1 MKNSIKLTMITCLL
15 LSNVFSQEKGNGF
28 GFTFNGGSSI
38 MNLMMGE
45 ASMTPTVYYMY
56 NLPNSTIEP
65 SLGYFSTSSNGE
77 TSSMTT
83 LGVGYLK
90 NRSQS
95 DNFGTYWG
103 GRFSIM
109 MVSPKSAFFD
119 DVISVS
125 PVCGTEYSF
134 SNNFSIGGETRFNL
148 LMSTGEDESSIRHIS
163 AHLFFRFYK

>member
-15 LSNVFSQEKGNGF
+15 ISNVLSQEKGNGF
-28 GFTFNGGSSI
+28 GFTFNGGSSL

-56 NLPNSTIEP
+56 NLPNGTIEP

-83 LGVGYLK
+83 VGVGYLK

-103 GRFSIM
+103 GRFSM
-109 MVSPKSAFFD
+109 TMNSEAD
-119 DVISVS
+119 DNVISIS

-148 LMSTGEDESSIRHIS
+148 SMSTGDDELSIRNIS

>member
-1 MKNSIKLTMITCLL
+1 
-15 LSNVFSQEKGNGF
+15 
-28 GFTFNGGSSI
+28 

-45 ASMTPTVYYMY
+45 TSMTPTVYYIY
-56 NLPNSTIEP
+56 NLPSSTIEP
-65 SLGYFSTSSNGE
+65 SLGYFSTSSSRE
-77 TSSMTT
+77 TSSMITV
-83 LGVGYLK
+83 GAGYLK

-103 GRFSIM
+103 GRFAMTMNSE
-109 MVSPKSAFFD
+109 AD
-119 DVISVS
+119 DNVISIA

-148 LMSTGEDESSIRHIS
+148 SMSTGDDESSIRNIS

>member
-15 LSNVFSQEKGNGF
+15 ISNVISQEKGNGF

-38 MNLMMGE
+38 MNLMMGDG
-45 ASMTPTVYYMY
+45 SMTPAVYYMY
-56 NLPNSTIEP
+56 NLPNSTLEP
-65 SLGYFSTSSNGE
+65 SLGYYSMTSNGE
-77 TSSMTT
+77 TESVTT
-83 LGVGYLK
+83 VGVGYLK

-103 GRFSIM
+103 GRFAMTMNSE
-109 MVSPKSAFFD
+109 AD
-119 DVISVS
+119 DNVISIS

-148 LMSTGEDESSIRHIS
+148 SMSTGDDESSIRNIS

>member
-15 LSNVFSQEKGNGF
+15 ISNVLSQEKGNGF
-28 GFTFNGGSSI
+28 GFTFNGGSSL
-38 MNLMMGE
+38 MNLMMGQT
-45 ASMTPTVYYMY
+45 SMTPTVYYMY
-56 NLPNSTIEP
+56 NLSNSTIEP

-77 TSSMTT
+77 TSSITT
-83 LGVGYLK
+83 VGVGYLK

-103 GRFSIM
+103 GRFAMTMNSE
-109 MVSPKSAFFD
+109 D
-119 DVISVS
+119 DNVISIS

>member
-15 LSNVFSQEKGNGF
+15 ISNVISQEKGNGF

-45 ASMTPTVYYMY
+45 GNTTPTVYYMY
-56 NLPNSTIEP
+56 NLSNATIEP
-65 SLGYFSTSSNGE
+65 SLGYFSTSSYGE
-77 TSSMTT
+77 TSSITT
-83 LGVGYLK
+83 VGVGYLK

-103 GRFSIM
+103 GRFSM
-109 MVSPKSAFFD
+109 TMNSEAD
-119 DVISVS
+119 DNVISIS

-148 LMSTGEDESSIRHIS
+148 LMSTGDDESSIRHIS

>member
-38 MNLMMGE
+38 LNLMMAQTG
-45 ASMTPTVYYMY
+45 SVSPTVYYII

-65 SLGYFSTSSNGE
+65 SLGYFSASAYGE
-77 TSSMTT
+77 TSSVTT
-83 LGVGYLK
+83 IGFGYLK
-90 NRSQS
+90 NRSQL
-95 DNFGTYWG
+95 DNIGTYWG
-103 GRFSIM
+103 GRFFMTVMSDGDDIISI
-109 MVSPKSAFFD
+109 
-119 DVISVS
+119 S

-148 LMSTGEDESSIRHIS
+148 SVGTGDDETSIRNIS

>member
-1 MKNSIKLTMITCLL
+1 MKNSTKLTMITILL
-15 LSNVFSQEKGNGF
+15 ISNVISQEKGNGF
-28 GFTFNGGSSI
+28 GFTFNGGSSL
-38 MNLMMGE
+38 MNLMMSE

-56 NLPNSTIEP
+56 NLPNGTIEP
-65 SLGYFSTSSNGE
+65 SLGYLGISSEGE
-77 TSSMTT
+77 TSSITT
-83 LGVGYLK
+83 VGVGYLK

-103 GRFSIM
+103 GRFAMTMNSEEDDNLISI
-109 MVSPKSAFFD
+109 
-119 DVISVS
+119 S
-125 PVCGTEYSF
+125 PVCGAEYSF

>member
-1 MKNSIKLTMITCLL
+1 MKNSTKLTIITCFLI
-15 LSNVFSQEKGNGF
+15 SNVISQEKGNGF
-28 GFTFNGGSSI
+28 GFTFNGGSSL

-65 SLGYFSTSSNGE
+65 SLGYFSMTSNGE
-77 TSSMTT
+77 TESLTT

-103 GRFSIM
+103 GRFAM
-109 MVSPKSAFFD
+109 TMNSAEAD
-119 DVISVS
+119 DNVISIS

-148 LMSTGEDESSIRHIS
+148 SMSTGDDESSIRNIS

>member
-15 LSNVFSQEKGNGF
+15 ISNVISQEKGNGF

-45 ASMTPTVYYMY
+45 GNPTPTVYYMY
-56 NLPNSTIEP
+56 NLSNATIEP
-65 SLGYFSTSSNGE
+65 SLGYFSTSSDGE
-77 TSSMTT
+77 TSSITT
-83 LGVGYLK
+83 VGVGYLK

-103 GRFSIM
+103 GRFAMTMNSDADDPVLSI
-109 MVSPKSAFFD
+109 
-119 DVISVS
+119 S

-134 SNNFSIGGETRFNL
+134 SNNFSIGGETRFNFS
-148 LMSTGEDESSIRHIS
+148 MSTGDEESSISNIS

>member
-15 LSNVFSQEKGNGF
+15 ISNVISQEKGNGF
-28 GFTFNGGSSI
+28 GFTFNGGRSLISV
-38 MNLMMGE
+38 E
-45 ASMTPTVYYMY
+45 ASMTPTVYYIH

-77 TSSMTT
+77 TSSITT
-83 LGVGYLK
+83 VGVGYLK
-90 NRSQS
+90 TRNQS
-95 DNFGTYWG
+95 DNYGTYWG
-103 GRFSIM
+103 GRFAMTMNSE
-109 MVSPKSAFFD
+109 AD
-119 DVISVS
+119 DIVISIS

-148 LMSTGEDESSIRHIS
+148 SMSTGDDESSISNIS

>member
-15 LSNVFSQEKGNGF
+15 ISNVISQEKGNGF

-45 ASMTPTVYYMY
+45 GNPTPTVYYMY
-56 NLPNSTIEP
+56 NLSNATIEP
-65 SLGYFSTSSNGE
+65 SLGYFSTSSDGE
-77 TSSMTT
+77 TSSITT
-83 LGVGYLK
+83 VGVGYLK

-103 GRFSIM
+103 GRFAMTMNSDADDSIL
-109 MVSPKSAFFD
+109 SIA
-119 DVISVS
+119 
-125 PVCGTEYSF
+125 PVCGAEYSF
-134 SNNFSIGGETRFNL
+134 SNNFSIGGETRFNHS
-148 LMSTGEDESSIRHIS
+148 MSTGDDESSISNIS

>member
-15 LSNVFSQEKGNGF
+15 ISNVLSQEKGNGF

-38 MNLMMGE
+38 MNLMMSEGNT
-45 ASMTPTVYYMY
+45 TPTVYYMY
-56 NLPNSTIEP
+56 NLSNATIEP
-65 SLGYFSTSSNGE
+65 SLGYFSTSSYGE
-77 TSSMTT
+77 TSSITT
-83 LGVGYLK
+83 VGVGYLK

-103 GRFSIM
+103 GRFAMTMNSE
-109 MVSPKSAFFD
+109 AD
-119 DVISVS
+119 DNVISIS

-134 SNNFSIGGETRFNL
+134 SNNFSIGGETRFNFS
-148 LMSTGEDESSIRHIS
+148 MSTGDDESSISNIS

>member
-1 MKNSIKLTMITCLL
+1 MKNSIKLAMTICVLI
-15 LSNVFSQEKGNGF
+15 SNVISQEQGNGF
-28 GFTFNGGSSI
+28 GFTFNGGSSL
-38 MNLMMGE
+38 MNLMMSE

-83 LGVGYLK
+83 VGVGYLK

-103 GRFSIM
+103 G
-109 MVSPKSAFFD
+109 VD
-119 DVISVS
+119 
-125 PVCGTEYSF
+125 
-134 SNNFSIGGETRFNL
+134 L
-148 LMSTGEDESSIRHIS
+148 L
-163 AHLFFRFYK
+163 

>member
-15 LSNVFSQEKGNGF
+15 ISNVVSQEKGNGF

-45 ASMTPTVYYMY
+45 GNTTPTVYYMY
-56 NLPNSTIEP
+56 NLSNATIEP
-65 SLGYFSTSSNGE
+65 SLGYFSTSSDGE
-77 TSSMTT
+77 TSSITT
-83 LGVGYLK
+83 VGVGYLK

-103 GRFSIM
+103 GRFAMTMNSDADDSIL
-109 MVSPKSAFFD
+109 SIA
-119 DVISVS
+119 
-125 PVCGTEYSF
+125 PVCGAEYSF
-134 SNNFSIGGETRFNL
+134 SNNFSIGGETRFNHS
-148 LMSTGEDESSIRHIS
+148 MSTGDDESSISNIS

>member
-1 MKNSIKLTMITCLL
+1 MKNSLKLTMITCLL

-38 MNLMMGE
+38 VNLMMGDG
-45 ASMTPTVYYMY
+45 SMTPTVYYIY
-56 NLPNSTIEP
+56 NLPSSTIEP

-77 TSSMTT
+77 TSSITT
-83 LGVGYLK
+83 VGVGYLK

-103 GRFSIM
+103 GRFHMTMNSEADDNAISI
-109 MVSPKSAFFD
+109 
-119 DVISVS
+119 S

-148 LMSTGEDESSIRHIS
+148 SMSTGDDETSIRHIS

>member
-15 LSNVFSQEKGNGF
+15 LSNIFSQEKGNGF
-28 GFTFNGGSSI
+28 GFTFNGGSSV
-38 MNLMMGE
+38 MNLMMGQT
-45 ASMTPTVYYMY
+45 SMTPTVYYIY
-56 NLPNSTIEP
+56 NLPSGTIEP

-77 TSSMTT
+77 TSSITT
-83 LGVGYLK
+83 VGVGYLK

-103 GRFSIM
+103 GRFAMTMNSE
-109 MVSPKSAFFD
+109 AD
-119 DVISVS
+119 DNVISIS

-134 SNNFSIGGETRFNL
+134 SNNFSIGGETRFNFS
-148 LMSTGEDESSIRHIS
+148 MSTGDDEASISNIS

>member
-1 MKNSIKLTMITCLL
+1 MKNSVKLTMITCLI

-38 MNLMMGE
+38 MNLMMGD

-65 SLGYFSTSSNGE
+65 SLGYYSMTSYGE
-77 TSSMTT
+77 TESVTT
-83 LGVGYLK
+83 VGVGYLK

-103 GRFSIM
+103 GRFAMTMNSD
-109 MVSPKSAFFD
+109 AD
-119 DVISVS
+119 DNVISIS

-134 SNNFSIGGETRFNL
+134 SNNFSLGGETRFNL
-148 LMSTGEDESSIRHIS
+148 SMSTGDDESSISNIS

>member
-15 LSNVFSQEKGNGF
+15 ISNVFSQEKGNGF
-28 GFTFNGGSSI
+28 GFTFNGGSSF
-38 MNLMMGE
+38 MNLMMGAE
-45 ASMTPTVYYMY
+45 STTPSVYYMY
-56 NLPNSTIEP
+56 NLPNGTIEP
-65 SLGYFSTSSNGE
+65 SLGYFSTTTGAE
-77 TSSMTT
+77 TESMTT
-83 LGVGYLK
+83 VGVGYLK

-103 GRFSIM
+103 GRFAMTMTSEE
-109 MVSPKSAFFD
+109 D
-119 DVISVS
+119 DNVISIA
-125 PVCGTEYSF
+125 PVLGAEYSF

>member
-1 MKNSIKLTMITCLL
+1 MKNSLKLTMITCLL
-15 LSNVFSQEKGNGF
+15 ISNVISQEKGNGF
-28 GFTFNGGSSI
+28 GFTFNGGSSL
-38 MNLMMGE
+38 MNLMMGQT
-45 ASMTPTVYYMY
+45 SMTPTVYYMY
-56 NLPNSTIEP
+56 NLSNSTIEP

-77 TSSMTT
+77 TSSITT
-83 LGVGYLK
+83 VGVGYLK

-103 GRFSIM
+103 GRFSIT
-109 MVSPKSAFFD
+109 MVSEAD
-119 DVISVS
+119 DNVISVS

-148 LMSTGEDESSIRHIS
+148 LMSTGEDEASIRHIS

>member
-1 MKNSIKLTMITCLL
+1 MKNIIKLTMITCLL
-15 LSNVFSQEKGNGF
+15 ISNIISQEKGDGF

-38 MNLMMGE
+38 LNLMMAQTG
-45 ASMTPTVYYMY
+45 SVSPTVYYII

-65 SLGYFSTSSNGE
+65 SLGYYSMTSYGE
-77 TSSMTT
+77 TESVTT
-83 LGVGYLK
+83 VGVGYLK

-103 GRFSIM
+103 GRFSM
-109 MVSPKSAFFD
+109 TMNSEAD
-119 DVISVS
+119 DNVISIS

-148 LMSTGEDESSIRHIS
+148 SVGTGDDETSIRTIS